1 MWGRVDEDWEDV
13 EEEQSLT
20 MFKFGGGDNSR
31 SLEVVIFPAMMG
43 NQRVRLRFDV
53 LKRNI
58 PLLINSKTQLLART
72 IIDTGAA
79 KVTIAGETM
88 KLLRRQ
94 GLKGISIAERDNVT
108 NKEEQGEVKRE
119 GLDKNADRAKD
130 QYKEQIGS
138 EEEKEAIENPQDDE
152 ITPPDDESNEND

>member
-94 GLKGISIAERDNVT
+94 GLNGISIAERDNVT